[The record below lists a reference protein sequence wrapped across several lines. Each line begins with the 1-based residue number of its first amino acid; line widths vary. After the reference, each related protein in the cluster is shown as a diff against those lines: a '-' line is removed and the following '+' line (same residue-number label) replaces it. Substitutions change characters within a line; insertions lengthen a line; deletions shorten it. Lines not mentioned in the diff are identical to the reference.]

1 MPKKCPSGVICFETM
16 TLLVFISLFIGIIIY
31 IQAMSSSSNQ
41 QSSSNVRP
49 LIIQRQQGLF
59 PRPSYSFSNLEN
71 DVLLNPYSAPLKNT
85 QMGIPINI
93 ETRGIATAYRQVGIL
108 TRLHGPETIL
118 PLMGR
123 PIQPRRDKW
132 QYYTMTDKSNSIKL
146 PVSVKGKSCT
156 SEYGC
161 DDILNGDTVYV
172 EGYNDAFKATIY
184 DSAYPRYIPYL

>member
-1 MPKKCPSGVICFETM
+1 MPRKCPPGVICFESI
-16 TLLVFISLFIGIIIY
+16 TLLIIVVLCVGIVIY
-31 IQAMSSSSNQ
+31 
-41 QSSSNVRP
+41 VRSWSTPIPSQPQP
-49 LIIQRQQGLF
+49 LLIQREPSQGLF
-59 PRPSYSFSNLEN
+59 PRPSYSFSNLGG
-71 DVLLNPYSAPLKNT
+71 DVLLNPYSAPLKDT
-85 QMGIPINI
+85 RIGLPINI
-93 ETRGIATAYRQVGIL
+93 ETRGIHTSYRQVGIL

-156 SEYGC
+156 GEYGC
-161 DDILNGDTVYV
+161 DDIMNGDSVYV

>member
-1 MPKKCPSGVICFETM
+1 MPRKCPPGVICFESI
-16 TLLVFISLFIGIIIY
+16 TLLIIVILCVGIVVY
-31 IQAMSSSSNQ
+31 VRSWSASTLSQPQPLSIQQEPS
-41 QSSSNVRP
+41 
-49 LIIQRQQGLF
+49 QGLF
-59 PRPSYSFSNLEN
+59 PRPSYSFSNLGA
-71 DVLLNPYSAPLKNT
+71 DVLLNPYSAPLRDT
-85 QMGIPINI
+85 RVGLPINI
-93 ETRGIATAYRQVGIL
+93 ETRGVCSSYRQVGIL
-108 TRLHGPETIL
+108 TRLHGSETIL

-123 PIQPRRDKW
+123 PLQPRRDKW

-161 DDILNGDTVYV
+161 DDIMNGETVYV